1 MVLKPNLSVEDTA
14 VKKYLVRLT
23 NQIYKLL
30 PSREEGADWQ
40 WSLSIVI
47 EEIMGMKE
55 IFINHQDK
63 LLSVLCKLEGM
74 RSLNDEKDF
83 ALYRRTV
90 FECLGLINEVAA
102 DVNR

>member
-1 MVLKPNLSVEDTA
+1 MVLKLNLSVDDTA

-40 WSLSIVI
+40 WSLSIII

-63 LLSVLCKLEGM
+63 LLSILCKLEGM
-74 RSLNDEKDF
+74 RSLNDEEDF

-102 DVNR
+102 DVN

>member
-1 MVLKPNLSVEDTA
+1 MVLKQNLSVDDTA

-55 IFINHQDK
+55 ILINHQDK

-74 RSLNDEKDF
+74 RSLNDEEDF

-102 DVNR
+102 DVN

>member
-30 PSREEGADWQ
+30 PSREEGTDWN
-40 WSLSIVI
+40 WLLSTII

-55 IFINHQDK
+55 IFVNHQDK
-63 LLSVLCKLEGM
+63 LLSILCKLEGM
-74 RSLNDEKDF
+74 RSLNEEEDF

-90 FECLGLINEVAA
+90 FECLSLMNEVAA
-102 DVNR
+102 DVD

>member
-1 MVLKPNLSVEDTA
+1 MVLKQNLSVDDIA

-74 RSLNDEKDF
+74 RSLNDEEDF

-90 FECLGLINEVAA
+90 FECLGLINEVAV
-102 DVNR
+102 DVN

>member
-1 MVLKPNLSVEDTA
+1 MVLKPNLLVEDIA

-40 WSLSIVI
+40 WLLSIII

-74 RSLNDEKDF
+74 RSLNDEQDF

-90 FECLGLINEVAA
+90 FECLSLINEVAA
-102 DVNR
+102 DVN

>member
-1 MVLKPNLSVEDTA
+1 MVLKPSLSVEDTA
-14 VKKYLVRLT
+14 VKKYLIRLT

-74 RSLNDEKDF
+74 RSLNDEEDF

-90 FECLGLINEVAA
+90 FECLSLMNEVAA
-102 DVNR
+102 DVD

>member
-1 MVLKPNLSVEDTA
+1 MVLKQNLSVEDTA

-74 RSLNDEKDF
+74 RSLNDEEDF

-102 DVNR
+102 DVN

>member
-1 MVLKPNLSVEDTA
+1 MVLKANLSVADTA
-14 VKKYLVRLT
+14 VKKYLIRLT
-23 NQIYKLL
+23 NQVYKLL

-40 WSLSIVI
+40 WSLSIII

-63 LLSVLCKLEGM
+63 LLSILCKLEGM
-74 RSLNDEKDF
+74 KSLNDEKDF

-90 FECLGLINEVAA
+90 FECLSLINEVAA
-102 DVNR
+102 DVN

>member
-1 MVLKPNLSVEDTA
+1 MVLKLNLSVEDTA

-74 RSLNDEKDF
+74 RSLNDEEDF

-102 DVNR
+102 DVN

>member
-30 PSREEGADWQ
+30 PSREEGANWN
-40 WSLSIVI
+40 WLLSTII

-55 IFINHQDK
+55 IFVNHQDK
-63 LLSVLCKLEGM
+63 LLSILCKLEGM
-74 RSLNDEKDF
+74 RSLNEEEDF

-90 FECLGLINEVAA
+90 FECLSLMNEVAA
-102 DVNR
+102 DVD

>member
-1 MVLKPNLSVEDTA
+1 MVLKANLSVADTA
-14 VKKYLVRLT
+14 VKKYLIRLT
-23 NQIYKLL
+23 NQVYKLL

-74 RSLNDEKDF
+74 KSLNDEKDF

-90 FECLGLINEVAA
+90 FECLSLINEVAA
-102 DVNR
+102 DVN